1 MISPLQRLAVHCG
14 CGVALA
20 ALLTASVDATTLV
33 IIRTSNEIVI
43 AADSLMTLYG
53 HRPQLTCKIRR
64 QGNVVFATAGLV
76 STSGGAS
83 EFHTVIT
90 NILRRRLPWPE
101 QARQVEEWLKEPL
114 LRTLRRMERGLPDEF
129 HAQLRQ
135 GFTLHVSL
143 AGIHDGGPVLEIRE
157 YFVERAH
164 DGTLRLR
171 VERLSCP
178 IACPQPTEVFGIG
191 EADEMMSRVAH
202 LRQLP
207 PNLAGLAHELVTA
220 EIAKHPEHVGPPVD
234 VIRGARAGIDWVQHK
249 PACHT

>member
-1 MISPLQRLAVHCG
+1 MTSPLQRLAVHCG

-20 ALLTASVDATTLV
+20 ALLTASVDATTLA
-33 IIRTSNEIVI
+33 IIRTGNEIVI

-76 STSGGAS
+76 STSGGVS

-129 HAQLRQ
+129 HAQFRQ

-143 AGIHDGGPVLEIRE
+143 AGIHDGGPRRSR
-157 YFVERAH
+157 FVSTSSSVRTTGRCGCVSSDSRAPSPA
-164 DGTLRLR
+164 LN
-171 VERLSCP
+171 
-178 IACPQPTEVFGIG
+178 
-191 EADEMMSRVAH
+191 
-202 LRQLP
+202 LP
-207 PNLAGLAHELVTA
+207 RSSESEKRT
-220 EIAKHPEHVGPPVD
+220 
-234 VIRGARAGIDWVQHK
+234 R
-249 PACHT
+249 